1 MMAKNKITITLDE
14 DDIKE
19 LLRMRRERDE
29 PERVV
34 FVPYY
39 VPPASFV
46 PWFGIVPPSETTAP
60 TSGFD
65 PIRYNFTTV
74 TRGDLS

>member
-1 MMAKNKITITLDE
+1 MSKNKITITLDE
-14 DDIKE
+14 ADIKE

-39 VPPASFV
+39 IPPPNFV
-46 PWFGIVPPSETTAP
+46 PWFGIVPPSDSTAAPFVP
-60 TSGFD
+60 TW
-65 PIRYNFTTV
+65 TV
-74 TRGDLS
+74 TSTSDRIVLS